1 MFTININKQTKIK
14 KDIKSLKSSDIL
26 SKGTTEK
33 IKSQKGELL
42 GNVFRPLIK
51 VIYVINEKVSS
62 AIC

>member
-14 KDIKSLKSSDIL
+14 KSLKSSDIL

-51 VIYVINEKVSS
+51 VVYVINEKVSS

>member
-33 IKSQKGELL
+33 KSQKGEKENSL
-42 GNVFRPLIK
+42 VMFF
-51 VIYVINEKVSS
+51 VH
-62 AIC
+62 